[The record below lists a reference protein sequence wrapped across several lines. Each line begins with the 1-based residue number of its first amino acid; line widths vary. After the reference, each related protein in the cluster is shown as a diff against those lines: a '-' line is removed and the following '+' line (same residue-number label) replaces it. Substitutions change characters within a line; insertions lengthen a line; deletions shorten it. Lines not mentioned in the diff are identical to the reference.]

1 MIITD
6 TLADFL
12 DDWKRHLRAA
22 GKSDRTVSIYAG
34 AALELIAFLGSNGYP
49 TTPGAITRKHL
60 ERFFGWLAERP
71 NKNNPSKTFPRHTS
85 ISSTAHCSSCSAGCT
100 R

>member
-22 GKSDRTVSIYAG
+22 GKSDRTITIYAG
-34 AALELIAFLGSNGYP
+34 AALELIAFLEAKDYP
-49 TTPGAITRKHL
+49 TAPGRSTRKHL
-60 ERFFGWLAERP
+60 ERSLGGW
-71 NKNNPSKTFPRHTS
+71 PSAR
-85 ISSTAHCSSCSAGCT
+85 T
-100 R
+100 RRTRARRFHRRT